1 MGIIQ
6 NAINQTMSSAFA
18 LGIGASQAPYVQEA
32 RKQSKG
38 LKEAGRLEGALGTAR
53 SNQAIREIKPDI
65 TQAPPISKKID
76 EKLAELEEGK
86 NPKLQQ
92 EINKR
97 VSTEAET
104 YIKRVKGYF
113 DEERNLSKEYNQL
126 MASLGKPDRLSIGD
140 IDKRE
145 QELAKTITDS
155 LRKSYSTREGIE
167 NTNRLRREWAEA
179 QKAQKEALNN
189 G

>member
-18 LGIGASQAPYVQEA
+18 LGIGASRAPYVKEA

-38 LKEAGRLEGALGTAR
+38 LKEAGRLEGALGKAR
-53 SNQAIREIKPDI
+53 SSQVVGEIKPDVS
-65 TQAPPISKKID
+65 QAPPVSKKLD

-97 VSTEAET
+97 ITTETEG
-104 YIKRVKGYF
+104 YMKQVKGYF

-126 MASLGKPDRLSIGD
+126 MASLDKPYRLSIGD
-140 IDKRE
+140 IDKKE

-155 LRKSYSTREGIE
+155 LRKSYSTKEGIME
-167 NTNRLRREWAEA
+167 TNRLRRKWIEA
-179 QKAQKEALNN
+179 QKGGSN
-189 G
+189 